1 MKQRIA
7 LILLAVAILVMY
19 SSWGRPLWIDEFLHF
34 AFGGYDTP
42 AQAWAGVRSSTTDIN
57 HGQTGFYMMLDY
69 FLLKAAGANL
79 FVMRLPSL
87 LSGALLLYGTAVFLR
102 GKRIGS
108 VGIAVAFLLLAAQ
121 PNLMYYVG
129 EARPYMPLAAACIG
143 VLAYYS
149 TPVVDR
155 ARLSMRLLGWG
166 SVVWGSLMQPYF
178 LLYWPVLALAAYGFD
193 CFINHA
199 RPSRRAAITFVN
211 VPLIVIGFVLG
222 VGISAMTWLRGGP
235 AFDRDPWLYIR
246 PLFDNPNW
254 LLISAV
260 LIAAG
265 IAALTIIL
273 ALAHGTREQRRS
285 LLPPVLLIIIT
296 GLIAFFFGFM
306 SFIQD
311 YWIIPRQFIA
321 TQAIM
326 TITVIWLL
334 AAALVAIRNP
344 AKTILTTIMLV
355 SVCLAAG
362 RALIVQIN
370 AMSDWSSAQTPVSD
384 ISIETDNAFDLVGPA
399 NENVRRGGPVLRE
412 FARIYDQPHFAPN
425 ETPGLNQTP

>member
-1 MKQRIA
+1 MKQRVA
-7 LILLAVAILVMY
+7 LILLGIGILVMY
-19 SSWGRPLWIDEFLHF
+19 SSWGRSLWIDEFLHF
-34 AFGGYDTP
+34 AFGGFDTP
-42 AQAWAGVRSSTTDIN
+42 AQAWAAVQSSTTDIN

-102 GKRIGS
+102 SKHIGAI
-108 VGIAVAFLLLAAQ
+108 GIAAAFVLLAAQ

-129 EARPYMPLAAACIG
+129 EARPYMPLAAACVG

-166 SVVWGSLMQPYF
+166 SVIWGSLMQPYF

-193 CFINHA
+193 CFINHT
-199 RPSRRAAITFVN
+199 RPALRPAITFFN
-211 VPLIVIGFVLG
+211 IPLIITGFILG

-254 LLISAV
+254 LLIGAV
-260 LIAAG
+260 LIAACV
-265 IAALTIIL
+265 AAVTIVL
-273 ALAHGTREQRRS
+273 ALAQGTREQRRS
-285 LLPPVLLIIIT
+285 LLPPVLLMIIT
-296 GLIAFFFGFM
+296 GAIAFFFGFM

-311 YWIIPRQFIA
+311 YWVIPRQFIA
-321 TQAIM
+321 SQALM

-344 AKTILTTIMLV
+344 AKTILATVMLV
-355 SVCLAAG
+355 SICLAAG
-362 RALIVQIN
+362 RALVVQIRE
-370 AMSDWSSAQTPVSD
+370 MSDWSAAQVPVSD
-384 ISIETDNAFDLVGPA
+384 ISIETDNAFDLVAPA
-399 NENVRRGGPVLRE
+399 NENVRRGGPVLSE
-412 FARIYDQPHFAPN
+412 FARIYDRPHFAPN
-425 ETPGLNQTP
+425 EDPRLNQTP